1 MHDSLWN
8 RLSDRERRALA
19 WRMMQNQSAARE
31 SAEREAE
38 QAREQMRVAMRSNAL
53 CQEDYE
59 AERSKRQEVEMK
71 TKGKGARG
79 FLIGLGLG
87 VGGTIAAIVAL

>member
-1 MHDSLWN
+1 MHDSLWQ

-19 WRMMQNQSAARE
+19 WRMMENQSAARE

-38 QAREQMRVAMRSNAL
+38 QAREQMRIAMRSNAL

-71 TKGKGARG
+71 TKGRGMRG
-79 FLIGLGLG
+79 FLWGLG
-87 VGGTIAAIVAL
+87 VGVGVTAAAIVGL

>member
-1 MHDSLWN
+1 MHDSLWQ

-19 WRMMQNQSAARE
+19 WRMMQNQSEAKE

-38 QAREQMRVAMRSNAL
+38 QAREQMRIAMRSNAL

-71 TKGKGARG
+71 TKGRGTRG
-79 FLIGLGLG
+79 FLWGLCVG
-87 VGGTIAAIVAL
+87 VGLTVAAVVGL